1 MKSFAKGFTAYEAVG
16 RAGLRAS
23 APTQVQTIAV
33 LTAAGLL
40 TPQSRVCFPP
50 CDMVS
55 LGTEA
60 ASGPFLDASA
70 PPTMVTQYLK
80 TLEVEVGQNLEFQQ

>member
-1 MKSFAKGFTAYEAVG
+1 
-16 RAGLRAS
+16 
-23 APTQVQTIAV
+23 
-33 LTAAGLL
+33 
-40 TPQSRVCFPP
+40 
-50 CDMVS
+50 MVS

>member
-16 RAGLRAS
+16 RAGLRAF
-23 APTQVQTIAV
+23 APTQVQS
-33 LTAAGLL
+33 
-40 TPQSRVCFPP
+40 QSRVCFPP